1 MNIKKLNTKQIKSL
15 TKEQLIRRIRRTD
28 KSRSLAELR
37 NLKRDQ
43 LRTLVYAENRKIAA
57 PPKKQKSLK
66 NEKPYKKG
74 KEAKDH
80 KINDSQKELR
90 RLYQQYYRRNKQV
103 GSTVWGK
110 EAADLLKDL
119 LRTAKSR
126 EERIAAYKYYL
137 ETEQS
142 SFEAH
147 FKHMERIMKA
157 FAKIAGDEKGEKF
170 RFYRRG
176 KKIYYEEKQSD
187 GQWHKRAFTGG
198 SLYWKMISRLK
209 QLYPSIP
216 SEEVIA
222 IFDANW
228 REMGFEGIMQ
238 KLDKLYQ
245 QQQERADE
253 TYSKFTSQY
262 RSD

>member
-1 MNIKKLNTKQIKSL
+1 MNIKKLNTKQIKAL
-15 TKEQLIRRIRRTD
+15 TKEQLIRRIRRSD
-28 KSRSLAELR
+28 KSKSLDELR
-37 NLKRDQ
+37 GLKRDQ
-43 LRTLVYAENRKIAA
+43 LRTLVYTENRKLAA
-57 PPKKQKSLK
+57 PPKQKSLK
-66 NEKPYKKG
+66 NKKPYVKG
-74 KEAKDH
+74 KEAKDK

-119 LRTAKSR
+119 LRTAKTR

-157 FAKIAGDEKGEKF
+157 FAKIAGDEHGEKF

-187 GQWHKRAFTGG
+187 GQWHKRSFTGG

-238 KLDKLYQ
+238 KLDQLYQ
-245 QQQERADE
+245 QQQERASE
-253 TYSKFTSQY
+253 TYQNFTSQY